1 MSGQVATFAA
11 TGALNQL
18 TGAVT
23 VAASA
28 SGSPPT
34 WVPGL
39 YWYNTTTP
47 ALEQW
52 NGSAWT
58 ATGIGLY
65 PTAATRYL
73 ALLTQDPGANGV
85 VNLSDAGFVE
95 CATSGYAR
103 QSCAFPVLTGSA
115 TYPGT
120 VANTSAITFGPM
132 SATMLLPVQWVA
144 MVTVVSG
151 TTGYFLASWA
161 ASAPMLVSISQSIQ
175 IGAGALIL
183 QDQ

>member
-28 SGSPPT
+28 TGSPPT

-39 YWYNTTTP
+39 YWYNTTTA
-47 ALEQW
+47 ALNQW
-52 NGSAWT
+52 NSSAWT
-58 ATGIGLY
+58 TTGI
-65 PTAATRYL
+65 TTSAASRWL
-73 ALLTQDPGANGV
+73 ALLTQDPVANGV

-95 CATSGYAR
+95 LTTSGYAR
-103 QSCAFPVLTGSA
+103 QPVTFTQLTGAS

-120 VANTSAITFGPM
+120 TSNTAAITFGPM
-132 SATMLLPVQWVA
+132 SASMALAVQWVA
-144 MVTVVSG
+144 LVTVVSG
-151 TTGYFLASWA
+151 TTGYLLASWA
-161 ASAPMLVSISQSIQ
+161 AAAPIQVSISQNIQ
-175 IGAGALIL
+175 IGAGALVL

>member
-1 MSGQVATFAA
+1 MPGQIGTFGSV
-11 TGALNQL
+11 GALNQL

-52 NGSAWT
+52 NSSAWT
-58 ATGIGLY
+58 TTGI
-65 PTAATRYL
+65 TTSSATRYL
-73 ALLTQDPGANGV
+73 ALLTQDPVANGV
-85 VNLSDAGFVE
+85 VNISDAGFVE

-103 QSCAFPVLTGSA
+103 QSVAFTQLTSAA
-115 TYPGT
+115 TYPAT
-120 VANTSAITFGPM
+120 TSNTAAITFGPM
-132 SATMLLPVQWVA
+132 SATMTLAVQWVA
-144 MVTVVSG
+144 LVTVVSG
-151 TTGYFLASWA
+151 TTGLFLASWA
-161 ASAPMLVSISQSIQ
+161 AVSPITVNISQSIQ
-175 IGAGALIL
+175 IGASSLVL
-183 QDQ
+183 QTQ